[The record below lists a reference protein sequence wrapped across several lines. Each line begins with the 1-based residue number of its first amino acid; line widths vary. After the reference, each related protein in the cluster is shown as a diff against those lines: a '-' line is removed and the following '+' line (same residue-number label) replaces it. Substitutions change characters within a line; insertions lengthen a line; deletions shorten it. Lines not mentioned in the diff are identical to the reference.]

1 MVLPVISAIL
11 LSGGRLLLIRYKKIS
26 YENGQWNDSDIGENA
41 SMDFVSCGDYV
52 IKFRNHEF
60 AYGPELKV
68 YGADGE
74 ELFSQDLDGIER

>member
-1 MVLPVISAIL
+1 
-11 LSGGRLLLIRYKKIS
+11 
-26 YENGQWNDSDIGENA
+26 
-41 SMDFVSCGDYV
+41 MDFVSCGDYV

-74 ELFSQDLDGIER
+74 ELFSQDLDGIEEGDGVLNITASDNGLIAVQFGGKIQIYLKKLFLK

>member
-11 LSGGRLLLIRYKKIS
+11 SDYGWGSSYGGTKIS

-52 IKFRNHEF
+52 INS
-60 AYGPELKV
+60 AIMSLPMAQNLKYMV
-68 YGADGE
+68 LTVKSYSLKILME
-74 ELFSQDLDGIER
+74 